1 MARLKKGFLRITY
14 QVSGKNIN
22 YLPEFLHRKKVSVI
36 KFCQL
41 NETLAKVTIDFQDIN
56 KFFAICKNMCYNKK
70 VIGYRGILC
79 PLTLFINKVGLCL
92 GIALFILI
100 STLSNGV
107 LLGVKI
113 QGSGK
118 AFESET
124 RSLLKTLGVS
134 KYVLFNKID
143 YRQIENKILS
153 SNPNITFVS
162 VYKEGNFLVVDSQIT
177 SSKIEVLGENS
188 TDIVSTVDGIIEE
201 IVVLRGTPLV
211 SVGDKVKK
219 GDLLVGAYLLGKEE
233 GEIFPTF
240 TVARVKI
247 IETIEFSYKPNVL
260 NDREIELAYALA
272 EFNANGNIVEK
283 QHKIDNGVI
292 VVTLTIRRILT
303 GG

>member
-1 MARLKKGFLRITY
+1 MARLKKGLLRITY
-14 QVSGKNIN
+14 QVSGKNID

-36 KFCQL
+36 NFLKE
-41 NETLAKVTIDFQDIN
+41 NESLAKVTIDVSDIN

-70 VIGYRGILC
+70 VVGYRGVLC

-92 GIALFILI
+92 GIVIFIII
-100 STLSNGV
+100 STLLNGV
-107 LLGVKI
+107 CLGVKI
-113 QGSGK
+113 QGSGV

-134 KYVLFNKID
+134 KYALFSKID
-143 YRQIENKILS
+143 YNQIENKILS

-188 TDIVSTVDGIIEE
+188 ADITSVVDGVIEE

-211 SVGDKVKK
+211 KVGDMVKK
-219 GDLLVGAYLLGKEE
+219 GDLLVGAYSLGKEE
-233 GEIFPTF
+233 GETFPTF

-247 IETIEFSYKPNVL
+247 IETVEFLYKPNIL

-272 EFNANGNIVEK
+272 EFNAGGEVVEK
-283 QHKIDNGVI
+283 SHIIDNDVI
-292 VVTLTIRRILT
+292 VVTLSIRHTIT

>member
-1 MARLKKGFLRITY
+1 MARLKKGLLRITY
-14 QVSGKNIN
+14 LVSGKNIE

-36 KFCQL
+36 KFL
-41 NETLAKVTIDFQDIN
+41 KESESLAKVTIDVSDVN

-70 VIGYRGILC
+70 VVGYRGILC

-100 STLSNGV
+100 STLLNGV
-107 LLGVKI
+107 CLGVKI
-113 QGSGK
+113 QGSGV

-134 KYVLFNKID
+134 KYSLFSKID
-143 YRQIENKILS
+143 YKQIENKILS

-188 TDIVSTVDGIIEE
+188 TDIVSVVDGVIEE

-211 SVGDKVKK
+211 KVGDKVKK
-219 GDLLVGAYLLGKEE
+219 GDILVGAYSLGKEE
-233 GEIFPTF
+233 GETFPTF

-247 IETIEFSYKPNVL
+247 IETVEFSYKPNIL

-272 EFNANGNIVEK
+272 EFNVGGEIIEK
-283 QHKIDNGVI
+283 SHKVDNDVI
-292 VVTLTIRRILT
+292 VVTLSIRRTIT